1 MFTKN
6 IRNWIDMLKDGELFF
21 AKQTYAD
28 YFEDMQENTFYQLL
42 ARLCKEQTIKNVSK
56 GLYYKPY
63 TNNFERAPSEKDIVD
78 FLTNKGRNGCEVGG
92 NKYANYGIVNG
103 SVNFHYVF
111 TNILPIKSIR
121 KINDLSIFYLDVDY
135 RNDSYQNTLECLE
148 LIEHIDECETV
159 NYNNL
164 YNYFSNFASKFNQ
177 AALLKVILLRGYKKR
192 VLAAVLL
199 ILEKFGVSSTI
210 YKMLNRASKYYIPN
224 SIFRC
229 IIDPYYNDWKMAYY
243 LDNKCYYPKMFPGV
257 MLPKRIGYKLGNFW
271 YDSAGHLV
279 DFNEIIEKVLNTNEC
294 FVKVAVNSWGGMAFS
309 ILIPN

>member
-63 TNNFERAPSEKDIVD
+63 TNDFERTPSEKDIVD

-92 NKYANYGIVNG
+92 NRYANYGIVNG

-210 YKMLNRASKYYIPN
+210 YKMLNRASKYYIPKH
-224 SIFRC
+224 IT
-229 IIDPYYNDWKMAYY
+229 KA
-243 LDNKCYYPKMFPGV
+243 LE
-257 MLPKRIGYKLGNFW
+257 L
-271 YDSAGHLV
+271 
-279 DFNEIIEKVLNTNEC
+279 E
-294 FVKVAVNSWGGMAFS
+294 
-309 ILIPN
+309 